1 MGLRLRV
8 NIKRLFPFVLFRS
21 LAQLAL
27 WLAIVTVMA
36 AVTSL
41 FIHSRDE
48 LEVAVAGGVIGSLFT
63 WIALLPYELR
73 IEPAQLREC
82 LVKVTAYLIRSR
94 MTLSGNGPQIG
105 VGEWLPNQR
114 RFRWKGNEVEVLV
127 DGGAVIVRGPRSM
140 IRPLWRNFRGPWRTV
155 LAPARPEEST

>member
-1 MGLRLRV
+1 M
-8 NIKRLFPFVLFRS
+8 LFRS

-27 WLAIVTVMA
+27 WLAIVTAMV

-41 FIHSRDE
+41 VIQRRDE
-48 LEVAVAGGVIGSLFT
+48 FEVAVAGGVIGSLFG

-73 IEPAQLREC
+73 IEPADLREC
-82 LVKVTAYLIRSR
+82 LVKVTAYLVRSK
-94 MTLSGNGPQIG
+94 MTLNGDKNGAQIG

-127 DGGAVIVRGPRSM
+127 DGDAVIVRGPRSM
-140 IRPLWRNFRGPWRTV
+140 IRPLWRNFRGPWRKV
-155 LAPARPEEST
+155 LAPGRPEEST